1 MAGTPGATGA
11 FAKRDI
17 GKPRGATAMK
27 MKETLRSLSLGLALA
42 IGATASISI
51 AQTQSVPP
59 AQIPPCE
66 PTTPGAAGPNG
77 CQSNGVIHP
86 PDSGD
91 HGAVITPPDSTK
103 EMPMPVIPPP
113 GSPGGNSTIQ
123 PK

>member
-27 MKETLRSLSLGLALA
+27 MKETLRSLLLALA
-42 IGATASISI
+42 WTTFATVSISQ
-51 AQTQSVPP
+51 AQSVTAP
-59 AQIPPCE
+59 AQIPPCD
-66 PTTPGAAGPNG
+66 PTTPGVTGPNG

-86 PDSGD
+86 PASGD